1 MAQTSLDFSHLGDAR
16 IFIDPTAYADQQFWH
31 AAAARLRARDPLP
44 LIEVEGYVPFRAVTR
59 HADLAEV
66 ERNHTLFWNT
76 RDSVL
81 LPRAEIEKAR
91 ALGIDIKTLIH
102 MDGAEHR
109 AYRLVTNDWF
119 KPGNLRREV
128 GAKLPVLAKR
138 FVDRMLEHDGEC
150 DFVKDIALYYPL
162 HVILSILG
170 VPETDEPRMLA
181 LTQKIFGG
189 EDPDVGGVEGLD
201 PVQVFMQALQDMAIY
216 FHGITMDRRAHPRS
230 DVASTVAN
238 GTIDGHPLGDLET
251 AGYYSIIA
259 TAGHDTTSSSIAGG
273 LEALIRNPDQMQA
286 LKDDPAKIPNAVNEI
301 IRWVTPVRHF
311 MRQAQGDYRLGDVDL
326 KAGDWLLMSYLS
338 ANRDETMFADAMRF
352 DIERKNADE
361 HLAFGIGVHFC
372 LGAHLARMELEA
384 FFRELLP
391 RLDHIE
397 LAGEPESMATTFVG
411 GPKKMP
417 VRYKLRAA

>member
-59 HADLAEV
+59 HADLAEI